1 MTTDVDDRVL
11 TFEEGIPGFPQLRE
25 FVLVELGGEGLFREL
40 RSVEEP
46 DVAMIVCVPWS
57 FFPGY
62 APELSDDEQAD
73 LGLERPEDAV
83 VFCPVTLDAAND
95 RVYVNLLGPF
105 VVNTATRRGRQLVLT
120 DSGYPVRAELELDE
134 S

>member
-11 TFEEGIPGFPQLRE
+11 TFEEGIPGFPRLRE

-46 DVAMIVCVPWS
+46 EVAMIVCVPWS

-73 LGLERPEDAV
+73 LGLERPDDAV

-120 DSGYPVRAELELDE
+120 DSGYPVRAELELGDG
-134 S
+134 